1 MHGSDESIIFE
12 GVRALE
18 VPCMYWV
25 TGFLGVKVNCNEC
38 EPFISECP

>member
-1 MHGSDESIIFE
+1 MHGSVNESIMYE

-25 TGFLGVKVNCNEC
+25 TGFLGKKVNFN
-38 EPFISECP
+38 